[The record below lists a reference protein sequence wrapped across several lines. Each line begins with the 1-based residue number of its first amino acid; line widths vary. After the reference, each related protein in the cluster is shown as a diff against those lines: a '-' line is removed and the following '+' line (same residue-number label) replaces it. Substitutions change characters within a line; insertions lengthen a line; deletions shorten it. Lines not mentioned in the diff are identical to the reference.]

1 VLAFSDIIDFLLR
14 LMRDDDAR
22 AQFDRD
28 PQGTLAQAGLDGV
41 TGQDIRD
48 ARLQLADSGAMYAT
62 DGHRASYP
70 AGNDPVREIGYT
82 TAHYTADDHARHDAA
97 DPSSP
102 ADHSSTTTT
111 TVFSI
116 DDRDTLFFQS
126 ISDDDV
132 TLNDNSVTVADAFNT
147 DNSSVT
153 AIQANNS
160 SDLFNSDDDVV
171 AIQDN
176 DVNSGAD
183 PITVDTGAPA
193 DPLDA
198 VPDTAPTDPPAAGPT
213 GPDPTT
219 PDPTRPPVAAAE
231 NTIADAL
238 PVDDT
243 REVDTTAGD
252 DTQPVDDT
260 APVDD
265 TPALDD
271 ADHVHG

>member
-14 LMRDDDAR
+14 LVRDDDAR
-22 AQFDRD
+22 TQFDRD
-28 PQGTLAQAGLDGV
+28 PQGTLARAGLDGV

-48 ARLQLADSGAMYAT
+48 ARLQLADSGAVSAT
-62 DGHRASYP
+62 DGHHASYP

-82 TAHYTADDHARHDAA
+82 TAHYTADEHVRHDAA
-97 DPSSP
+97 DPSG
-102 ADHSSTTTT
+102 AVDHGSST

-132 TLNDNSVTVADAFNT
+132 TLTDNSVSVTDSFNQ

-176 DVNSGAD
+176 DVNSGPD

-193 DPLDA
+193 DPA
-198 VPDTAPTDPPAAGPT
+198 VTAPTDPPAAGST
-213 GPDPTT
+213 GPDPTP
-219 PDPTRPPVAAAE
+219 PDPTGPPVAAAE
-231 NTIADAL
+231 NDLPEAL
-238 PVDDT
+238 PVDDPPEADAPT
-243 REVDTTAGD
+243 VNDT
-252 DTQPVDDT
+252 P
-260 APVDD
+260 PVDD
-265 TPALDD
+265 TPGLDD
-271 ADHVHG
+271 TPADDAADLVHG